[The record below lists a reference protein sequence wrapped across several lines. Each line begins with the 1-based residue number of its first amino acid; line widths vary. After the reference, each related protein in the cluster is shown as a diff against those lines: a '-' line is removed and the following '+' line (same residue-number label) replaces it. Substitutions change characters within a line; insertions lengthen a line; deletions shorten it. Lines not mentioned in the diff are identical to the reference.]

1 MCTRSLARHHEETLK
16 VHLENYIALT
26 KTDTFV
32 LTWDT
37 LLLVSDMTANFTGAI
52 KIKNPITT
60 SMADSYP
67 HYVNMAIPGTTAFSK
82 GDLYQQHIVI
92 TSWQGK
98 S

>member
-16 VHLENYIALT
+16 VHLENYIALI

-32 LTWDT
+32 LTWDI
-37 LLLVSDMTANFTGAI
+37 LLLVADMTANFTGGI

-60 SMADSYP
+60 TMADSYP

-82 GDLYQQHIVI
+82 ETYQ
-92 TSWQGK
+92 
-98 S
+98 